1 MSAESPPVA
10 TLGIPRAHQRGD
22 GDGSED
28 LGAGLPAA
36 DVPMTWGPGAAALPT
51 EGSGQRDVLAEG
63 LDLDEER
70 ALHDAIKRR
79 RTDVPDLDPATEAVP
94 RRILTRDTHADTT

>member
-1 MSAESPPVA
+1 MLRPPW
-10 TLGIPRAHQRGD
+10 
-22 GDGSED
+22 E

-36 DVPMTWGPGAAALPT
+36 DVPMTWGPGAAALPA
-51 EGSGQRDVLAEG
+51 EGSGLRDVPAEG

-79 RTDVPDLDPATEAVP
+79 RTDVPDLDPDTEAIL
-94 RRILTRDTHADTT
+94 RRMLGRDSHDDTT